1 MLLAIDTATAM
12 MGLALHDGR
21 DLMAESHWRTAQ
33 NHSVELAP
41 AVERMLSQAGLKPR
55 DLSAVAVCTGPG
67 SYTGVRIGVALAK
80 GLASARGI
88 PLVGIGALDALAAGQ
103 PYFQGGLIAVAGVG
117 RGRIVA
123 SAYHWR
129 GGRWKARRSPELM
142 TWSALLASVDGPAC
156 ITGEID
162 DAGHEAIAAAR
173 AEGATVLLMRAGFRL
188 RRAGFLADEAWARL
202 RESQRALR
210 EEFAP
215 ANVKPVY
222 VKTKDVPG

>member
-21 DLMAESHWRTAQ
+21 DLVAESHWRTTQ

-41 AVERMLSQAGLKPR
+41 AVEAMLSQAGLKPR

-80 GLASARGI
+80 GLASARGL

-103 PYFQGGLIAVAGVG
+103 PYFQGGLIAVAGAG
-117 RGRIVA
+117 RGRIIA
-123 SAYHWR
+123 GAYQWR
-129 GGRWKARRSPELM
+129 GGKWKARRSPELM
-142 TWSALLASVDGPAC
+142 TWATLLASIDAPAC

-162 DAGHEAIAAAR
+162 DSGHEALIEAR
-173 AEGATVLLMRAGFRL
+173 AKGATVVLMRAGFRL
-188 RRAGFLADEAWARL
+188 RRAGFLADEAWSRL
-202 RESQRALR
+202 RESKHDLR

-215 ANVKPVY
+215 ANVKPMY
-222 VKTKDVPG
+222 IKTKDVPG

>member
-1 MLLAIDTATAM
+1 VLLAIDTATSM

-21 DLMAESHWRTAQ
+21 DLTAESHWRTAQ

-41 AVERMLSQAGLKPR
+41 AVIAMLSQAGLQPR
-55 DLSAVAVCTGPG
+55 DLSAIAVCTGPG

-88 PLVGIGALDALAAGQ
+88 PLVGVGALDALAAGQ
-103 PYFQGGLIAVAGVG
+103 PYFQGGLIAVVSAG
-117 RGRIVA
+117 RGRIIA
-123 SAYHWR
+123 GAYHWR
-129 GGRWKARRSPELM
+129 GGRWKVRRSPELM
-142 TWSALLASVDGPAC
+142 TWAALLASVDGPAC

-162 DAGHEAIAAAR
+162 DAGHEAAAAAR
-173 AEGATVLLMRAGFRL
+173 AEGAPIMLMRAGFRL

-202 RESQRALR
+202 RESQRVLR

-215 ANVKPVY
+215 AHVQPIY
-222 VKTKDVPG
+222 VKTKDVPA